1 MIRVMIVDDE
11 PLARGKIR
19 SLLQAHPDFEVVAES
34 GDGRDGLA
42 KLKQF
47 SPDALFLDVQMPQLT
62 GMEML
67 AENGQ
72 GPRPYTVMTTAYDDH
87 AVKAFEF
94 DAVDYL
100 LKPFDAER
108 FAAALGRLR
117 KHLERDFRSAGR
129 IDLDLLMKRLGAT
142 QAAPEA
148 AAPSLPRSSRV
159 PVKIGRR
166 VRFLDASH
174 MRCVRADRD
183 YVNIHMT
190 TGEVIHTS
198 DRISHMEEKLASYPF
213 LRIHRSVIVNLEQ
226 VREVRSAGACYDFV
240 LTGDEGATSGCTYK
254 RDIHALLTTWKK
266 VGDRRSG

>member
-19 SLLQAHPDFEVVAES
+19 GLLQAHPDFEVVAES

-42 KLKQF
+42 KLKQL
-47 SPDALFLDVQMPQLT
+47 SPDALFLDVQMPHLT
-62 GMEML
+62 GVEML
-67 AENGQ
+67 AETGT
-72 GPRPYTVMTTAYDDH
+72 GPRPYTVMTTAYDDY

-108 FAAALGRLR
+108 FSAALGRIR
-117 KHLERDFRSAGR
+117 THLERDFRSAGR
-129 IDLDLLMKRLGAT
+129 IDLDVLLKRLGTAP
-142 QAAPEA
+142 AASEA
-148 AAPSLPRSSRV
+148 VTPAARPGRI

-166 VRFLDASH
+166 VRFLDAGH

-198 DRISHMEEKLASYPF
+198 DRISHMEEKLARYPF

-226 VREVRSAGACYDFV
+226 VREVRSAGACYDFL
-240 LTGDEGATSGCTYK
+240 LTGEESATSGCTYK

-266 VGDRRSG
+266 SGDRRSA